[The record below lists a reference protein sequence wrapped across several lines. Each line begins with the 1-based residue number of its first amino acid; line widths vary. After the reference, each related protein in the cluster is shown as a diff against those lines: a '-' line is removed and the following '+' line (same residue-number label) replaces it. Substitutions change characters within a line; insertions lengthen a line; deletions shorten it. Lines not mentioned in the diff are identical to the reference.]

1 MVLFDGLDVK
11 APEKETIALLS
22 SRITLAVFNLLIFIF
37 IYCAKMVLFDSLDR
51 KGAKKIKYLFTYIRL
66 TNIKGEIPGVS
77 NLIWRYCDIGGMG

>member
-1 MVLFDGLDVK
+1 
-11 APEKETIALLS
+11 
-22 SRITLAVFNLLIFIF
+22 
-37 IYCAKMVLFDSLDR
+37 MVLFDSLDR